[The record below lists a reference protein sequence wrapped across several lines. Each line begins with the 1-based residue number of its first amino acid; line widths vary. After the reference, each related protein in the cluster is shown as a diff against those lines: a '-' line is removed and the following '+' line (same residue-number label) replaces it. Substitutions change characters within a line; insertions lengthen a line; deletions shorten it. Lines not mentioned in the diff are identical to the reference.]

1 MMEAFTK
8 CSRASGVFTSRCGRS
23 AADLVAAGGT
33 ARPPCTGAQ
42 ESSEGGTARPSAQG
56 AQESSEG
63 TAFPHLVDA
72 TSPLDFA
79 PPLLPPGY
87 QVTGVFMKNWDSL
100 DEHGVCTAD
109 RDCEDAYRVCRIL
122 DIPFRQVSYA
132 KEYWNDVFRS
142 GLPAVAQ
149 ALSTA
154 GLLGSASAFSFQ
166 AAVPETVCGRPR
178 PPLESLGWK
187 PGLHPEHPSP
197 CSYYCATCQK
207 SL

>member
-1 MMEAFTK
+1 MQQSIRSVYIKMWSE
-8 CSRASGVFTSRCGRS
+8 RCRPRGGGRDS
-23 AADLVAAGGT
+23 QAPVLRGAGELG
-33 ARPPCTGAQ
+33 RRDSQAQ
-42 ESSEGGTARPSAQG
+42 CPG

-122 DIPFRQVSYA
+122 DIHFRQVSYA

-166 AAVPETVCGRPR
+166 ATVPETVCGRPR